1 MNDAFDRFSVLFHQ
15 DCDLYGSTWEE
26 MIARVL
32 SMLGKKWAEELKIY
46 LHEILNSN
54 LSDHDLMNIWENSR
68 SDIGFGD
75 AQNYRR
81 FLELSYVVLNRYIQ
95 R

>member
-15 DCDLYGSTWEE
+15 DCDLYGSKWEE
-26 MIARVL
+26 MIAIVL
-32 SMLGKKWAEELKIY
+32 SMLGNKRAEELKIY
-46 LHEILNSN
+46 LHEILNSD
-54 LSDHDLMNIWENSR
+54 LSDHDLMGIWENSR
-68 SDIGFGD
+68 SDIGFGE

-81 FLELSYVVLNRYIQ
+81 FLELSHIMADRYTQ